1 MKNETR
7 LRLEK
12 GLPNLNAKF
21 VGKADPQGTVR
32 RQSHIKD
39 LIIPL
44 IAASTF
50 ALACSGGARHNGIP
64 PAAQAVLDSA
74 FQDIDAGNY
83 DKLYQEASDEWR
95 NQVSLEDSRSKMQ
108 QMRDAMGKV
117 KTRTLQTAKEEQ
129 TSTAPVAGHSL
140 TAFYQS
146 TFDRGAGM
154 EAFVLVE
161 HGGRWYLAKYYVTSS
176 GLK

>member
-1 MKNETR
+1 MRKIGILIFTAV
-7 LRLEK
+7 LL
-12 GLPNLNAKF
+12 
-21 VGKADPQGTVR
+21 GT
-32 RQSHIKD
+32 
-39 LIIPL
+39 
-44 IAASTF
+44 F
-50 ALACSGGARHNGIP
+50 ACSGGARRNGVP

-74 FQDIDAGNY
+74 IQDIDAGNY
-83 DKLYQEASDEWR
+83 DKLYLEASDEWR
-95 NQVSLEDSRSKMQ
+95 NQVSVEDSRAKMQ

-140 TAFYQS
+140 TAFYQA
-146 TFDRGAGM
+146 TFDKGAGM

-176 GLK
+176 GAK